1 MEVQA
6 NREVNIH
13 LLHSLEMPET
23 LASWQV
29 FCQRSMSLSAMRMQV
44 LMFEYVKQLVVILEM
59 FPLSLHHALFPFCNC
74 AWTSLCPAITSSLI
88 LYKVQHDV
96 P

>member
-44 LMFEYVKQLVVILEM
+44 LMFEYVKQLVVIL
-59 FPLSLHHALFPFCNC
+59 
-74 AWTSLCPAITSSLI
+74 
-88 LYKVQHDV
+88 
-96 P
+96 